1 MKLIIDLNGAPNINH
16 IELHDD
22 YSFGQK
28 DKDLFLDY
36 EVSLDEFGKLS
47 LNFDSTTKECGSV
60 EGYSTC
66 QFHDFQSCELPV
78 HGAQKCSLKMELS
91 IDDSPEWGTT
101 FLIPLSGRYIDW
113 KNRRIQFGTPTG
125 NSSLFQFGIGQ
136 YMYSSHGIIEAFLI
150 EFDSAN

>member
-1 MKLIIDLNGAPNINH
+1 MKLIIDLNRAPNINR
-16 IELHDD
+16 IELHDEF
-22 YSFGQK
+22 SFGQK
-28 DKDLFLDY
+28 EEDGFWDY
-36 EVSLDEFGKLS
+36 QVGLDEWGKLA
-47 LNFDSTTKECGSV
+47 LNFDLTTKECVSV
-60 EGYSTC
+60 EGYTTC
-66 QFHDFQSCELPV
+66 KFRDFQNCELPV

-125 NSSLFQFGIGQ
+125 NSSLFQFGNGQ
-136 YMYSSHGIIEAFLI
+136 YVYSSHGIIEAFLI